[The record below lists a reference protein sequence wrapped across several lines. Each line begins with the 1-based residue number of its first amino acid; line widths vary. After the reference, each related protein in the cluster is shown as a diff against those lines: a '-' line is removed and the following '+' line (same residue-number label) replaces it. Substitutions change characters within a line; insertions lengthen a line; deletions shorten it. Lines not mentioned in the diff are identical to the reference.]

1 MNHKRASLATSCGYA
16 SPGERGAQQ
25 FTKQNSGPAANPYST
40 AQTHHTPATHVG
52 LHLPSASPVCRKF
65 SREVSYSVVDTL
77 RKAHVYDPAAA
88 AALVATRDAARAA
101 AAASTGTRA
110 GAAAAGEG
118 QAAQLEGAGFAASG
132 VATSSAGGRSD
143 PWVAEAARRLD
154 ASAARLAALREL
166 YEKEVGPG
174 VPLSGAV
181 LAVAN
186 SGPGGT
192 GSVRGKAAAAAAGAA
207 EGPGD
212 AKAQQDKQ

>member
-1 MNHKRASLATSCGYA
+1 MQKTVVVAVSYVVWVPKYKVYQKRVARHKARDESQASVIGDIVRIRKS
-16 SPGERGAQQ
+16 
-25 FTKQNSGPAANPYST
+25 
-40 AQTHHTPATHVG
+40 
-52 LHLPSASPVCRKF
+52 RKF

>member
-1 MNHKRASLATSCGYA
+1 M
-16 SPGERGAQQ
+16 
-25 FTKQNSGPAANPYST
+25 
-40 AQTHHTPATHVG
+40 
-52 LHLPSASPVCRKF
+52 
-65 SREVSYSVVDTL
+65 SYSVVDML

-88 AALVATRDAARAA
+88 AALVAARDAARADLVASAGTA
-101 AAASTGTRA
+101 AAATAASGAQQA
-110 GAAAAGEG
+110 G
-118 QAAQLEGAGFAASG
+118 QLEGAGFAASG
-132 VATSSAGGRSD
+132 VAASGAAARAD

-192 GSVRGKAAAAAAGAA
+192 GSVRGKAAAAGAA
-207 EGPGD
+207 EGSTGQTQ
-212 AKAQQDKQ
+212 ARTDKQ

>member
-1 MNHKRASLATSCGYA
+1 MQKTVVVAVSYVVWVPKYKVYQKRVARHKARDESQASVIGDIVRIRKS
-16 SPGERGAQQ
+16 
-25 FTKQNSGPAANPYST
+25 
-40 AQTHHTPATHVG
+40 
-52 LHLPSASPVCRKF
+52 RKF

-88 AALVATRDAARAA
+88 VALVAARDAARTAA
-101 AAASTGTRA
+101 GTGSP
-110 GAAAAGEG
+110 AAAGAG

-132 VATSSAGGRSD
+132 VISPGGAGRSD

-166 YEKEVGPG
+166 YDKEVGPG

-192 GSVRGKAAAAAAGAA
+192 GSVRGKAAA
-207 EGPGD
+207 EGSGEV
-212 AKAQQDKQ
+212 KATDTQ